1 MAFNITQY
9 ALFMVAGGFLMLFTT
24 KSEQTKHYGSML
36 MGLGLLFYGMG
47 VMSEAMGPLRSYQPF
62 IDLMIKMQNPL
73 FGILVG
79 TVFTALIQSSAATTG
94 IAIVLASEG
103 LMSLEAGIALAFGA
117 NLGTCVSTFALVS
130 LGKPREAIRAAMVHV
145 LFNVAGVMIWFFFIP
160 QLATF
165 VEWISPSS
173 PGLEGTA
180 KMAAE
185 VPRQIANAHTVFNVA
200 NTLIFIGF
208 TSYFARVVEWM
219 IPDKPLEEAKAI
231 VVPKYLDEALV
242 DTPSLAIER
251 VRLELGHMGEIIE
264 GMFAGLADAFDKWD
278 PRKLEEVEKMDDQAD
293 ILHEH
298 ILAYLGLIGRREL
311 TKKEDQDLLNL
322 MLATENLESIG
333 DTIET
338 DLVGLGNKMV
348 AENLQPSDTVR
359 QMLGTLY
366 GHVSDGVAS
375 AVKAVS
381 EEDERAAQEVF
392 TLKADIDHQ
401 IDESQRYQ
409 AGRLVSRE
417 DNFLP
422 LLRVEMDLLEKLKR
436 IHTLSKRMARTVLP
450 KELREVT

>member
-1 MAFNITQY
+1 
-9 ALFMVAGGFLMLFTT
+9 
-24 KSEQTKHYGSML
+24 
-36 MGLGLLFYGMG
+36 
-47 VMSEAMGPLRSYQPF
+47 
-62 IDLMIKMQNPL
+62 
-73 FGILVG
+73 
-79 TVFTALIQSSAATTG
+79 
-94 IAIVLASEG
+94 
-103 LMSLEAGIALAFGA
+103 
-117 NLGTCVSTFALVS
+117 
-130 LGKPREAIRAAMVHV
+130 
-145 LFNVAGVMIWFFFIP
+145 
-160 QLATF
+160 
-165 VEWISPSS
+165 
-173 PGLEGTA
+173 
-180 KMAAE
+180 MAAE